1 MNWPLVRTI
10 TCEIVKMHFYRER
23 TKSPTHCTMA
33 QQTVAE
39 KLVYAAGKGYIDD
52 IAALLNQKADVN
64 AKDQLGNTALSMYS
78 PKKNYL

>member
-1 MNWPLVRTI
+1 
-10 TCEIVKMHFYRER
+10 
-23 TKSPTHCTMA
+23 MA